1 MSQKLARVHRADEVV
16 TEAQRI
22 ERMLTVANTV
32 VALCKRMKIRFVSI
46 MGYAMT
52 AHDCEVGEVCG
63 TLKTQL
69 YLALRIVPE
78 VVSSALSHR
87 HLVGTGVPVA
97 SDIARVVTDGLGYDV
112 KTDSEV
118 RAAVAARFLF
128 DRKVS
133 EMKEVAP

>member
-22 ERMLTVANTV
+22 ERMLSVANAA
-32 VALCKRMKIRFVSI
+32 VALCKRTKIRFVGI

-52 AHDCEVGEVCG
+52 AHDCEVGEICG
-63 TLKTQL
+63 ALKTQL

-78 VVSSALSHR
+78 VVSSALSHK
-87 HLVGTGVPVA
+87 HLVGTGRPVA
-97 SDIARVVTDGLGYDV
+97 SDVAQVVREGLGYDT
-112 KTDSEV
+112 KTDAEV
-118 RAAVAARFLF
+118 RAAVAARYLF
-128 DRKVS
+128 DRKVT